1 VTLPVRF
8 FFDECLSKPI
18 VECDLARSLKLY
30 GSDAQVVH
38 LLTKFSQGCKDPEWI
53 PALAHETGWVV
64 ITCDQG
70 KNSKKSEKLPE
81 ICRAF
86 GVTHVTISRGL
97 HKRNM
102 YYKSLAIMSLWGK
115 LLALEDEPRG
125 GGYRIAM
132 TGESGVFRLALV
144 SDAPKENE
152 ILDSTPG
159 KHQQFF
165 SVIDDQYS
173 TAAPPHPATAAD
185 TWCQRILCSD
195 TARTW
200 AVCSLRCC

>member
-1 VTLPVRF
+1 VTLSVRF

-18 VECDLARSLKLY
+18 VECDLVRSLKLY
-30 GSDAQVVH
+30 GSDAEIAH
-38 LLTKFSQGCKDPEWI
+38 LLSRFPQGCKDPYWI
-53 PALAHETGWVV
+53 PKLAHETGWIV

-86 GVTHVTISRGL
+86 GVTHVSLSRGL

-102 YYKSLAIMSLWGK
+102 FYKSLAIASLWGK
-115 LLALEDEPRG
+115 LLALADEPRG

-132 TGESGVFRLALV
+132 TGENNIFRF
-144 SDAPKENE
+144 SCISEAPKECD

-159 KHQQFF
+159 KHQQSFLD
-165 SVIDDQYS
+165 SQS
-173 TAAPPHPATAAD
+173 
-185 TWCQRILCSD
+185 S
-195 TARTW
+195 
-200 AVCSLRCC
+200 